1 MQVRLRSRGTE
12 ELLGALDEGVI
23 DCAFVE
29 GFFDKSAYAWDTFS
43 TERLVAICA
52 PGHALAGRT
61 CAFEDLLSEHVLVRE
76 EGSGTRAVL
85 EHALAARNLALAS
98 FARTTEVGSIN
109 VIKSLV
115 AGGFG
120 LSFMFAAAVS
130 DDVARGRLS
139 LIEIAGPPICHDI
152 TFIRLKGST
161 FEGDFQR
168 LFNELKEC

>member
-1 MQVRLRSRGTE
+1 M
-12 ELLGALDEGVI
+12 
-23 DCAFVE
+23 
-29 GFFDKSAYAWDTFS
+29 
-43 TERLVAICA
+43 
-52 PGHALAGRT
+52 
-61 CAFEDLLSEHVLVRE
+61 
-76 EGSGTRAVL
+76 
-85 EHALAARNLALAS
+85 AS
-98 FARTTEVGSIN
+98 QDVYKRQ
-109 VIKSLV
+109 
-115 AGGFG
+115 GFG